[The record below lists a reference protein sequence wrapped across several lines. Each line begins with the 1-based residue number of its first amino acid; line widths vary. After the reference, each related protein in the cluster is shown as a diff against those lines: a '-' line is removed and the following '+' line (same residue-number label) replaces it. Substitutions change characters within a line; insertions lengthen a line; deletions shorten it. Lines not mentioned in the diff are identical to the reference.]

1 MDAATAPM
9 RSMSELELKFEV
21 PAEVLPSLRAELRRH
36 GARVVSMAAHYYD
49 TPDFLLA
56 SHRLS
61 LRLRREGRKWVQ
73 TLKAEGRSAVE
84 RLEHN
89 VPVRGSRA
97 APPSLDVDRHN
108 GTDVGSLLREALG
121 ENGLRRL
128 AERYSTDIER
138 LVCELQIGDA
148 TIEAAL
154 DLGTIQAEGRSVAI
168 CELELEYKAGTPDA
182 LFELAQMWSAFG
194 GLWLSTVSKAA
205 RGTRLAQDQP
215 RGPPVKAAR
224 PDLRP
229 GMSGPQ
235 LARAVLR
242 STLDQVLANGSE
254 VAAGSTDE
262 EHIHQLR
269 VGLRRLRTALRELA
283 PLDAHIDARWEEP
296 LKRVFS
302 RLGEARDSVTA
313 ARAVRPL
320 LEQAH
325 APKVQWHET
334 VAVDP
339 VAIVRDSTFQ
349 GTLIDLL
356 GYALRETD
364 AGQAGEIP
372 PGPLEQVSARLDRLH
387 ERVSEAGKCFEG
399 MPIDEQH
406 KARKRLKRL
415 RYLAEFVATLFASK
429 EVKRYLAHLEPA
441 QDALGGHIDV
451 TVAIERFRKDAETDP
466 QALYAVGFLEAHLAN
481 TAHDA
486 QTALGKVEKAEPF
499 WR

>member
-1 MDAATAPM
+1 
-9 RSMSELELKFEV
+9 
-21 PAEVLPSLRAELRRH
+21 
-36 GARVVSMAAHYYD
+36 
-49 TPDFLLA
+49 
-56 SHRLS
+56 
-61 LRLRREGRKWVQ
+61 
-73 TLKAEGRSAVE
+73 VE

-89 VPVRGSRA
+89 VFVRGSRA

-108 GTDVGSLLREALG
+108 GTHVGSLLREALG

-138 LVCELQIGDA
+138 RVCELQIGDA

-154 DLGTIQAEGRSVAI
+154 DLGTIQAAGRSVPI

-205 RGTRLAQDQP
+205 RGTRLAQEQQ

-334 VAVDP
+334 VAADP

-364 AGQAGEIP
+364 AGQAGEILP
-372 PGPLEQVSARLDRLH
+372 EPLDQVSARLDRLH

-415 RYLAEFVATLFASK
+415 RYLAEFVAPLFAGK